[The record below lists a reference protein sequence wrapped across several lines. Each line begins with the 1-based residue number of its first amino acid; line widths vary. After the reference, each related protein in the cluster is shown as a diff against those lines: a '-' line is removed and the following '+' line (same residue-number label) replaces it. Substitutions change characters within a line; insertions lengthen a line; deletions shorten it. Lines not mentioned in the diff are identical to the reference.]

1 MDKKK
6 LSIFQIVCAIL
17 IGLLLIAV
25 IVQIF
30 IIVNLQNKTQEL
42 EKKLADL
49 PKEESI
55 ENSQNFCYD
64 VVVDEVGNSSTIYKV

>member
-49 PKEESI
+49 PEESI
-55 ENSQNFCYD
+55 EDSQNFCYNI
-64 VVVDEVGNSSTIYKV
+64 VVDEIGNSATIYKV